1 MLRGFL
7 KLPVKR
13 VEGAGR
19 LPSSHSLKTTGLSW
33 AAKFGLAPAVR
44 ATLGRHA
51 YATAS
56 SEAIY
61 SRDLAV
67 EPVRKFADV
76 IKQIA
81 ARTFLPD
88 SLRSGYFSF
97 PPSPPLLAGPT
108 EPQDVET
115 ELRAVVKEEAFAG
128 GQMTD
133 GPVLV
138 EASSEDD
145 GSESSSASISD
156 ASEDD
161 AQAPAKRCRVEDVPG
176 QRSWFMHRASRK
188 LHLLSGQ
195 QEKSVLDRV
204 FACGRAFSDSYTR
217 AFGIMLQNDKCAM
230 CCRGLPG
237 P

>member
-1 MLRGFL
+1 MNGC
-7 KLPVKR
+7 
-13 VEGAGR
+13 ER

-33 AAKFGLAPAVR
+33 AAKFGLAPEVR

-51 YATAS
+51 YAAAS

-81 ARTFLPD
+81 AQTFLPD

-97 PPSPPLLAGPT
+97 PPSPPLLAGST
-108 EPQDVET
+108 EPRDVANECS
-115 ELRAVVKEEAFAG
+115 AVVKDEAVARE
-128 GQMTD
+128 QMTSS
-133 GPVLV
+133 PVLI
-138 EASSEDD
+138 EASSD
-145 GSESSSASISD
+145 GDESESSSVSSND
-156 ASEDD
+156 ASEGE
-161 AQAPAKRCRVEDVPG
+161 AEAPSKRCRVEDVPVE
-176 QRSWFMHRASRK
+176 RTWFMHRASRK
-188 LHLLSGQ
+188 LHLMSGQ
-195 QEKSVLDRV
+195 QERSVLDRA

-217 AFGIMLQNDKCAM
+217 AFGVMMQNDRCVM
-230 CCRGLPG
+230 CSRALPG